1 MISETLSTSL
11 CSPRRDEKE
20 RLSKTLMLEGN
31 LVTDAA
37 GGPASRLD
45 VGTRALI
52 RGSERA
58 ECPYLVPQGRVE
70 LLQSLGLQVCAHS
83 AQHPCPVSRVL

>member
-1 MISETLSTSL
+1 
-11 CSPRRDEKE
+11 
-20 RLSKTLMLEGN
+20 MLEGN

-37 GGPASRLD
+37 QGPASWLD
-45 VGTRALI
+45 VGTQALI

-58 ECPYLVPQGRVE
+58 ERPYLVPQGRVE